1 MAYNKGIIT
10 AFSLLVGC
18 GFIAAAS
25 LLYMKNDP
33 YEMKYKDEKKEAI
46 NTVKKY
52 EKEIKEINEIFKNF
66 KSEDSEDEEYKKF
79 TQKKIIKRL
88 VDGEITYNDA
98 IIQAKKYVYNT
109 DDEDETHSGG
119 KRTKRHKKLKSKT
132 KSKKFKSKS
141 KIYKKLI

>member
-46 NTVKKY
+46 NAVKKY
-52 EKEIKEINEIFKNF
+52 EKEIKEINAIFKNY
-66 KSEDSEDEEYKKF
+66 KSEDNEDEEYKKI
-79 TQKKIIKRL
+79 TQKKIIKGL
-88 VDGEITYNDA
+88 VNGEITYNDA

-109 DDEDETHSGG
+109 DIEDKVLTHSGG
-119 KRTKRHKKLKSKT
+119 KKTKRHKKLKSKIR
-132 KSKKFKSKS
+132 SKK
-141 KIYKKLI
+141 I